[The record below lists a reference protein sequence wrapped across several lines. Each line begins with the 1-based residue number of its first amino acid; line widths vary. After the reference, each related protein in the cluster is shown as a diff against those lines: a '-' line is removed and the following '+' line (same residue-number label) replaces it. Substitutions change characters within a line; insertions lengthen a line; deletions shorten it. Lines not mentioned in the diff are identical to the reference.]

1 MRVRSIAIPG
11 ALVQIAVACLL
22 GFLLAQAFGWGFGG
36 GLVFGLSLSVA
47 STVVLL
53 RALEARGEIDSDH
66 GRIAVGWLI
75 VEDVFMVAALLLLPA
90 MADTLGGRP
99 AAF

>member
-1 MRVRSIAIPG
+1 MFGVGLHFSPRDLMQVRGIAIPG
-11 ALVQIAVACLL
+11 ALVQIAVASLL

-53 RALEARGEIDSDH
+53 RALEARGEIESDH
-66 GRIAVGWLI
+66 GRIRSEEHTSELQSILRNSYAV
-75 VEDVFMVAALLLLPA
+75 
-90 MADTLGGRP
+90 
-99 AAF
+99 